1 MPNNDLPLDEIRRE
15 LRDIDALQ
23 RQSLPGYRS
32 ALRRLFGDAGH
43 SEAEQAAV
51 IGGLSRRNVLHIGGL
66 TLLGGAVLAACGS
79 SSSTSTTAA
88 PAATT
93 AGAAAS
99 TAATTLAPA
108 TTAAATATT
117 AAASSLDV
125 TILRTASSI
134 EELAVAA
141 YQIAIDSGLVKTAAI
156 GDAAKLFQ
164 AQHREH
170 SALFQA
176 QTKAAGGQ
184 PFTQPNPAILAAIKP
199 TIDALKDEM
208 GVVALAF
215 ELETVAA
222 QTYQS
227 NVGTFT
233 DLKLNAAI
241 MTVGGVEARHAAVLA
256 GVLKQ
261 AQVAKAFQVTGK
273 ATKPGTGV

>member
-1 MPNNDLPLDEIRRE
+1 MPTPDLPLDHLRRE
-15 LRDIDALQ
+15 VREIDALQ
-23 RQSLPGYRS
+23 RDAMPGFRV
-32 ALRRLFGDAGH
+32 AVRRLFGDAGH
-43 SEAEQAAV
+43 DENEQAAV
-51 IGGLSRRNVLHIGGL
+51 ALGGLTRRNVLRIGGV
-66 TLLGGAVLAACGS
+66 TLLGGAVMAACGS
-79 SSSTSTTAA
+79 SATKGASSTVGSTTA
-88 PAATT
+88 PTT
-93 AGAAAS
+93 L
-99 TAATTLAPA
+99 TAAPTTMVP
-108 TTAAATATT
+108 TTAAAMAM
-117 AAASSLDV
+117 DV
-125 TILRTASSI
+125 VILRTASSI

-141 YQIAIDSGLVKTAAI
+141 YQIAIDSGLVKNAAI

-170 SALFQA
+170 SALFQS
-176 QTKAAGGQ
+176 QTKAAGGD

-208 GVVALAF
+208 GIVALAF

-227 NVGTFT
+227 NVGTFS

-261 AQVAKAFQVTGK
+261 AQVPKAFQVTDK

>member
-1 MPNNDLPLDEIRRE
+1 MSVPCCQFTSARR
-15 LRDIDALQ
+15 I
-23 RQSLPGYRS
+23 SK
-32 ALRRLFGDAGH
+32 
-43 SEAEQAAV
+43 AEQSAAV
-51 IGGLSRRNVLHIGGL
+51 IGGLSRRNVLRIGGV
-66 TLLGGAVLAACGS
+66 TLLGGAVMAACGS
-79 SSSTSTTAA
+79 SATKAATTTSGGASTSLAPTTAA
-88 PAATT
+88 PTT
-93 AGAAAS
+93 AGATTTVAAM
-99 TAATTLAPA
+99 ATGDAL
-108 TTAAATATT
+108 
-117 AAASSLDV
+117 
-125 TILRTASSI
+125 ILRTASSI

-141 YQIAIDSGLVKTAAI
+141 YQTAIDSGLVKTAAI
-156 GDAAKLFQ
+156 ADAAKLFQ

-176 QTKAAGGQ
+176 QTKAAGGT

-199 TIDALKDEM
+199 TIDALKDEL
-208 GVVALAF
+208 GIVALAF

-261 AQVAKAFQVTGK
+261 GQVPKAFQVTDK

>member
-1 MPNNDLPLDEIRRE
+1 MSNLDLPNDQIRRE
-15 LRDIDALQ
+15 LREIDDLQ
-23 RQSLPGYRS
+23 QSSLPAFRS

-43 SEAEQAAV
+43 TEAEQSAAV
-51 IGGLSRRNVLHIGGL
+51 IGGLSRRNVLRIGGV
-66 TLLGGAVLAACGS
+66 TLLGGAVMAACGS
-79 SSSTSTTAA
+79 SATKAVTTTSGGASTSLAPTTAA
-88 PAATT
+88 RAT
-93 AGAAAS
+93 AGSTTTVAAL
-99 TAATTLAPA
+99 ATGDAL
-108 TTAAATATT
+108 
-117 AAASSLDV
+117 
-125 TILRTASSI
+125 ILRTASSI
-134 EELAVAA
+134 EELAVAV
-141 YQIAIDSGLVKTAAI
+141 YQTAIDSGLVKTAAI
-156 GDAAKLFQ
+156 ADAAKLFQ
-164 AQHREH
+164 AQHKEH

-176 QTKAAGGQ
+176 QTKAAGGT

-199 TIDALKDEM
+199 TIDALKDEL
-208 GVVALAF
+208 GIVALAF

-261 AQVAKAFQVTGK
+261 GQVPKAFQVTDK